1 MKFNFRARSA
11 HCSGPG
17 RKSLGLLPL
26 DGPVVSP
33 LRADG
38 AAPQHASSMFSSA
51 GQYPIDF
58 ANMVLTRG
66 YSGTRAYCQSE

>member
-1 MKFNFRARSA
+1 MKFNFAQGLHIA
-11 HCSGPG
+11 PG
-17 RKSLGLLPL
+17 RAANLSACYRWTGRWSLLFVPT
-26 DGPVVSP
+26 VQ
-33 LRADG
+33 
-38 AAPQHASSMFSSA
+38 PQHASSMFSSA